1 MKYSFFWEERFNN
14 NNYANTAIDP
24 NLSPFKE
31 FLILNGEENTASFDI
46 FECDKHKNPNNN
58 IILCFLTL
66 NIFTLRKYVSFL
78 WKYRKY
84 KKFLFLMEPSV
95 VAPLSYNTLIHIFFD
110 RVYTWDDALVDNK
123 NYWKYLWP
131 QSKFGIDM
139 VATPFTGKKLLTLI
153 NGNKTSLGKNELYS
167 EREKAIRF
175 FEWNN
180 TEFDLYGVGWNKP
193 NRRQKIFGF
202 HPYPSYKWKVDNK
215 IETLSQYKFNLCFE
229 NMKNK
234 PGYITEKIWD
244 SFKARSI
251 PIYWGASNIEEYI
264 PINTFIDFRQFEGD
278 YEKLVIYLSQITE
291 IQYNEYIENIETFL
305 WSKKAQEWF
314 DEEWAK
320 WFLKKLY

>member
-1 MKYSFFWEERFNN
+1 MKYAFFWEERFNN

-31 FLILNGEENTASFDI
+31 FLILNGEENTSSFNI
-46 FECDKHKNPNNN
+46 FERDKNKTLDNYT
-58 IILCFLTL
+58 IVCFLTL
-66 NIFTLRKYVSFL
+66 NIFTLRKYMSFL
-78 WKYRKY
+78 WKYREY
-84 KKFLFLMEPSV
+84 KKFLLLMEPSV
-95 VAPLSYNTLIHIFFD
+95 VAPLSYNRLLHIFFD
-110 RVYTWDDALVDNK
+110 RVYTWDDALVDNQK
-123 NYWKYLWP
+123 YYKYLWP
-131 QSKFGIDM
+131 QSKFGIDT
-139 VATPFTGKKLLTLI
+139 VAVPFIEKKLLTLI

-180 TEFDLYGVGWNKP
+180 VEFDLYGVGWNKP

-202 HPYPSYKWKVDNK
+202 YPYPSYKWKVDNK

-244 SFKARSI
+244 SFKARSL

-264 PINTFIDFRQFEGD
+264 PTNTFIDFRQFEGD